1 MLPEINI
8 EMPSGDTEI
17 QPSDNYAM
25 KTRKDVIIGHVDGLE
40 AMKQVIY
47 KILGTERYEN
57 IIYSWDYGLET
68 RDLIGQPYDYVCAAL
83 TDRIKE
89 ALMQDDRI
97 QEVSGFKYEQS
108 GKHGILVSFNVAT
121 IFGDVEGEK
130 TVNI

>member
-25 KTRKDVIIGHVDGLE
+25 KIRKDVIIGHVDGID

-57 IIYSWDYGLET
+57 VIYSWDYGLET